1 MTNPVSSSLPAT
13 VTDRAAGPAAAAGS
27 AAADAAPAGTGAGG
41 DSVELSD
48 HAAAAATMLSAAE
61 ETGSGGTDPALA
73 RIAQD
78 IADGIYK
85 PPPAA
90 IAEALVRY
98 ETGLLRG
105 G

>member
-1 MTNPVSSSLPAT
+1 MTNPVSSSLAAN
-13 VTDRAAGPAAAAGS
+13 VTDRTTGPAAATGS
-27 AAADAAPAGTGAGG
+27 AAADAAPAGAGAGD

-48 HAAAAATMLSAAE
+48 QAAAAAIMLSAAE
-61 ETGSGGTDPALA
+61 DTGSSAADPALT

-98 ETGLLRG
+98 ETRLLRG

>member
-1 MTNPVSSSLPAT
+1 MTAPVSSALSST
-13 VTDRAAGPAAAAGS
+13 VADRAAAPAAAGS
-27 AAADAAPAGTGAGG
+27 AAADPAPAGASEGS

-48 HAAAAATMLSAAE
+48 QADAAGTMLSAAQ
-61 ETGSGGTDPALA
+61 ETGSDAANPALA

-78 IADGIYK
+78 IADGIYR

-98 ETGLLRG
+98 ETRLLQG